1 MYSQTRDEFF
11 TQLGQ
16 GLYKLPQED
25 KQRFLAYYVEI
36 LEDYLENGSTEQE
49 ALEKMGSPQDIARE
63 IQEELR
69 ASQDPEPVPAPPAR
83 HSRFSP
89 MRIVVLVTL
98 PFWGTLLL
106 CAATFLLCLI
116 IVIWCLPLITGVL
129 ALSGVLIGI
138 VSLIG
143 APLLLPGSTAVGVI
157 QLGLGIAMLGLALL
171 MGVAAVQS
179 ARGCAALTKRLVEW
193 ALMKLERLKE
203 VWGE

>member
-1 MYSQTRDEFF
+1 MYSQTRNEFF

-16 GLYKLPQED
+16 ELYSLPHED
-25 KQRFLAYYVEI
+25 RQRFLAYYVEI

-49 ALEKMGSPQDIARE
+49 ALEKMGSPQAIARE
-63 IQEELR
+63 IQEETQ
-69 ASQDPEPVPAPPAR
+69 ASQEKEVPPSQPSQR
-83 HSRFSP
+83 TKFSA
-89 MRIVVLVTL
+89 MRIVALVTL

-116 IVIWCLPLITGVL
+116 IVIWCLPLITGAL

-143 APLLLPGSTAVGVI
+143 APLLLSGSTAVGVI

-179 ARGCAALTKRLVEW
+179 ARGCAALTKRLVDW
-193 ALMKLERLKE
+193 ALKKLERLKE